1 MIKKI
6 KNFARNILRRFQLD
20 SLLPAEGAN
29 QMFQRAPCV
38 AFHKLV
44 GQLLVL
50 RSDGL
55 QQRRHLRIHFRAEAI
70 QAVEKVEEVE
80 VGHRLREMKRKC
92 LIIRHN

>member
-20 SLLPAEGAN
+20 SLLPAEGPN
-29 QMFQRAPCV
+29 QMFQRAPYV

-55 QQRRHLRIHFRAEAI
+55 QQRRHLRIHFRPEAI

-80 VGHRLREMKRKC
+80 VRHRLREMKRKC
-92 LIIRHN
+92 LIIRHK